1 MAGLAGAGGFANLP
15 AEIPGLI
22 AFGWFGFDFQQ
33 HRLVEVKNKNL
44 LILTDKENMIID
56 SRYRQS

>member
-1 MAGLAGAGGFANLP
+1 MEIRVAEGGSPPENPPDDPGMAGLAGAGGFANLP

-33 HRLVEVKNKNL
+33 HRLVEV
-44 LILTDKENMIID
+44 
-56 SRYRQS
+56 